1 MMNKKTWLEKK
12 LAVWAEDAEFLTE
25 EKILDF
31 TERVV
36 LEMDKKGVSRAQLA
50 AALGKSKAFVT
61 KLLKGDAN
69 MTIKTMVAVAQAL
82 GCNLHLDLYPK
93 GFYAHTLYACDSRAF
108 KPVDLTYLEDG
119 QYACAA

>member
-1 MMNKKTWLEKK
+1 MNKKTWLEEKYD
-12 LAVWAEDAEFLTE
+12 LWAEDPAFLTE

-36 LEMDKKGVSRAQLA
+36 LEMEKKEITRAQLA
-50 AALGKSKAFVT
+50 DSLGKSKAFVT
-61 KLLKGDAN
+61 KLLKGDTN
-69 MTIKTMVAVAQAL
+69 MTIKTMVTLAQAL

-93 GFYAHTLYACDSRAF
+93 GFYVKTLCATNSRGF
-108 KPVDLTYLEDG
+108 EPVDLIYMEDG

>member
-1 MMNKKTWLEKK
+1 MSKKTWLEKK
-12 LAVWAEDAEFLTE
+12 LDLWAEDAEFLTE

-36 LEMDKKGVSRAQLA
+36 LEMEKKGISRAQLA
-50 AALGKSKAFVT
+50 ASLGKSKAFVS

-93 GFYAHTLYACDSRAF
+93 GFYARTLCAGDSRAF
-108 KPVDLTYLEDG
+108 APVDLSYQEDG
-119 QYACAA
+119 QYASAA

>member
-1 MMNKKTWLEKK
+1 MMSEKTWLEKK
-12 LAVWAEDAEFLTE
+12 VDLWADDPEFLTE

-36 LEMDKKGVSRAQLA
+36 LEMDKKGISRVQLA
-50 AALGKSKAFVT
+50 TSLGRSKAFVT

-69 MTIKTMVAVAQAL
+69 MTIKTMVTVAQAL

-93 GFYAHTLYACDSRAF
+93 GFCAHTLCIGDSSAF
-108 KPVDLTYLEDG
+108 EPVDLSYLEDG

>member
-1 MMNKKTWLEKK
+1 MKKTWLEEKYD
-12 LAVWAEDAEFLTE
+12 LWAEDPEFLTE

-36 LEMDKKGVSRAQLA
+36 LEMGKMEITRAQLA
-50 AALGKSKAFVT
+50 NSLGKSKAFVT

-69 MTIKTMVAVAQAL
+69 MTIKTMVTVAQAL

-93 GFYAHTLYACDSRAF
+93 GFYAKTLYARDSRGF
-108 KPVDLTYLEDG
+108 KPVDLTYTEDG

>member
-1 MMNKKTWLEKK
+1 MSEKTWLEEKYD
-12 LAVWAEDAEFLTE
+12 LWAEDPEFLTE

-36 LEMDKKGVSRAQLA
+36 LEMGKKEITRAQLA
-50 AALGKSKAFVT
+50 DSLGKSKAFVT

-69 MTIKTMVAVAQAL
+69 MTIKTMVTVAQAL
-82 GCNLHLDLYPK
+82 GCSLHLDLYPK
-93 GFYAHTLYACDSRAF
+93 GFYAKTLYARDSRGF
-108 KPVDLTYLEDG
+108 EPVDSTYMEDG

>member
-1 MMNKKTWLEKK
+1 MSKKTWLEKK
-12 LAVWAEDAEFLTE
+12 FDLWAEDAEFLTE

-36 LEMDKKGVSRAQLA
+36 LEMEKKEISRAKLA
-50 AALGKSKAFVT
+50 TSLGKSKAFVT

-93 GFYAHTLYACDSRAF
+93 GFYAHTLYASDSRAF
-108 KPVDLTYLEDG
+108 EPVDLSYLEDG